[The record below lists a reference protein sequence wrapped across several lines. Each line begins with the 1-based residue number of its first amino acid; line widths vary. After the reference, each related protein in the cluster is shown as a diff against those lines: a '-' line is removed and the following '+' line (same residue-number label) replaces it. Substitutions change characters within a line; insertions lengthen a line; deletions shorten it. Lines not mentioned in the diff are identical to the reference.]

1 MHCCDVL
8 CVISSDK
15 GWRLESKTNFW
26 GFQISVLWWLCPN
39 SFSFLFPSQKHNG
52 VGLGVLFWHCQARA
66 QYAALDAW
74 VPVKARSYRFLT
86 TKTPGILHTLC
97 FLFEKWVVSEGLW
110 ADWSSKP
117 RLPGEQK
124 CIVKSVCEAF
134 GLSTFEASDSQE
146 LGRENLLCLRCFMC
160 SGIFQSFLKDSFW
173 KCGIKQISTCTIR
186 GESQVTTLHVDDLV
200 FSWRHGGRTEPRWH
214 TEFYTQLL
222 ERDKVL

>member
-74 VPVKARSYRFLT
+74 VPVKARSYRFWRQNT
-86 TKTPGILHTLC
+86 WILHTLV
-97 FLFEKWVVSEGLW
+97 FVWKVSRFRRSLSWLKLRTAATRRTKMHRKERM
-110 ADWSSKP
+110 WS
-117 RLPGEQK
+117 
-124 CIVKSVCEAF
+124 V
-134 GLSTFEASDSQE
+134 
-146 LGRENLLCLRCFMC
+146 
-160 SGIFQSFLKDSFW
+160 SFVHFWSFW
-173 KCGIKQISTCTIR
+173 FPRTGTRELILFKMFYVFCFFSKLSQGFFWTCGIKQISTSTCTIR
-186 GESQVTTLHVDDLV
+186 AESQVTTLHVDDLV
-200 FSWRHGGRTEPRWH
+200 FSWQHGGRTEPRWH